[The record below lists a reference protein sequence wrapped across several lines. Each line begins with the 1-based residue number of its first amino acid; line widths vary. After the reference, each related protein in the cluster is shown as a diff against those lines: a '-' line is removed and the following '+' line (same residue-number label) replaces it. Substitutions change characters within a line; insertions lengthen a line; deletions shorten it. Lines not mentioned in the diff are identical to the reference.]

1 MNQMVVRA
9 YLETRVAELVIAG
22 DGDEALAAAEARAF
36 DVVLMDKQMPGRDG
50 AEATRAIRSL
60 GGAWTDVPI
69 IAVTADAFQGAKD
82 EMLEAGCQAF
92 VAKPLSEE
100 HLLATIERVVTGQA
114 EETAQAA

>member
-9 YLETRVAELVIAG
+9 YLEAKVGELVITG
-22 DGDEALAAAEARAF
+22 DGDEALAAAETGSF

-50 AEATRAIRSL
+50 VEATRAIRSL
-60 GGAWTDVPI
+60 GGAWADTPI

-100 HLLATIERVVTGQA
+100 QLLTTIERVVTGQTA
-114 EETAQAA
+114 ETAQAA